1 MEETLMLVP
10 IDSNEKHTL
19 TLPQRDEHRFS
30 NIDEIKNNMYE
41 LLITPLAPSTVPAK
55 RLSSDIEREGRSK
68 KRSKKKKKQK
78 KREF

>member
-1 MEETLMLVP
+1 MLVP

-41 LLITPLAPSTVPAK
+41 PLITPLADDQTHQ
-55 RLSSDIEREGRSK
+55 LYL
-68 KRSKKKKKQK
+68 QK
-78 KREF
+78 GSLVI